1 MSSTDENIVC
11 PCCDFVQHR
20 PNLAAGQKLSCFQC
34 GHTLLHRRKNSI
46 ERTLALSVAGLVAF
60 IPAMTLPVIGVSKLG
75 FSNQASLIDCIQL
88 LIDQG
93 FPIAAMFV
101 FCFTLLVPFLR
112 LLSNVVIS
120 LCVSKRKHVSW
131 LIPFFRT
138 YVQLNSWAMLQ
149 VFMLGIIISMYKI
162 GDLAELTIGWGLA
175 SLVLML
181 TCSTLIAVSLDDDL
195 VWRHLEDL
203 RD

>member
-1 MSSTDENIVC
+1 MSDDNIIC
-11 PCCDFVQHR
+11 PSCDFLQHR
-20 PNLAAGQKLSCFQC
+20 PTLSEGQKLTCCQC
-34 GHTLLHRRKNSI
+34 GHTLLHRRKDSI

-60 IPAMTLPVIGVSKLG
+60 LPAMILPVIGVSKLG
-75 FSNQASLIDCIQL
+75 FSNQASLIDCINL
-88 LIDQG
+88 LVEQG
-93 FPIAAMFV
+93 FPIAALFV
-101 FCFTLLVPFLR
+101 FSFTLLVPLLR

-120 LCVSKRKHVSW
+120 ACIIMNVKVRW
-131 LIPFFRT
+131 LVPFFRT

-175 SLVLML
+175 SLTLML

-195 VWRHLEDL
+195 VWQHLENVGE
-203 RD
+203 